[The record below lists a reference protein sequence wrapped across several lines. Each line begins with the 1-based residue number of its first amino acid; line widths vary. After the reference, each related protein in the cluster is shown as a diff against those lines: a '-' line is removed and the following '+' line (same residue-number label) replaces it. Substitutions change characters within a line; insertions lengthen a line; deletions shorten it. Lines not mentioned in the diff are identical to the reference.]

1 MHQPWNVCFF
11 SVWLFWLLWSC
22 TAFMSWNRGCAAWDV
37 PFRILWALLL
47 QSSCKDRSA
56 QPRTFCA
63 VLMMTQPRRPSTLI
77 TMDPVSSLMRK
88 VVTLNSN
95 AVWFESITMSE
106 KKYLDSLV
114 RTAKIIV
121 ATLSPMLEIFNH
133 HYICRAS
140 IIIQDTLAPLLKPV
154 FLPTIRDKI

>member
-1 MHQPWNVCFF
+1 
-11 SVWLFWLLWSC
+11 
-22 TAFMSWNRGCAAWDV
+22 
-37 PFRILWALLL
+37 
-47 QSSCKDRSA
+47 
-56 QPRTFCA
+56 
-63 VLMMTQPRRPSTLI
+63 
-77 TMDPVSSLMRK
+77 MDPVPSLMRK

-95 AVWFESITMSE
+95 AVWFESIKMSE

-140 IIIQDTLAPLLKPV
+140 IIIQDTLGPLLKPV

>member
-1 MHQPWNVCFF
+1 
-11 SVWLFWLLWSC
+11 
-22 TAFMSWNRGCAAWDV
+22 
-37 PFRILWALLL
+37 
-47 QSSCKDRSA
+47 
-56 QPRTFCA
+56 
-63 VLMMTQPRRPSTLI
+63 
-77 TMDPVSSLMRK
+77 MDPVSSLMRK

-95 AVWFESITMSE
+95 AVWFESIKMSE

-133 HYICRAS
+133 HNICRAS

>member
-1 MHQPWNVCFF
+1 
-11 SVWLFWLLWSC
+11 
-22 TAFMSWNRGCAAWDV
+22 
-37 PFRILWALLL
+37 
-47 QSSCKDRSA
+47 
-56 QPRTFCA
+56 
-63 VLMMTQPRRPSTLI
+63 
-77 TMDPVSSLMRK
+77 MDPVSSLMRK

-95 AVWFESITMSE
+95 AVWFESIKMSE

-140 IIIQDTLAPLLKPV
+140 IIIQDTLIKACFPSYHQG
-154 FLPTIRDKI
+154 